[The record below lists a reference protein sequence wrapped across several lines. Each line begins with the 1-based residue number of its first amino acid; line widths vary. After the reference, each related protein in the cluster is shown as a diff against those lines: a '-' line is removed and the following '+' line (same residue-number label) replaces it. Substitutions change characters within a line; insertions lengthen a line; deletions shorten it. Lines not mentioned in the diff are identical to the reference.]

1 MTTQANA
8 IVSQAQTRIQELHA
22 QGKSSA
28 YIQAVVADELGL
40 SAKGVKSIMATLG
53 LIQGSGAQGDLE
65 ALVRTMRENHGK
77 VPREE
82 LIDMMAEA
90 SGYTKATANH
100 MLSQLNFAK
109 EYHRQMSGK

>member
-1 MTTQANA
+1 MSTQANA
-8 IVSQAQTRIQELHA
+8 IVTQAQTRIQELYN

-40 SAKGVKSIMATLG
+40 SAKGVKSIMTTLG
-53 LIQGSGAQGDLE
+53 LNQGSGAQGDLE

-77 VPREE
+77 VTREE
-82 LIDMMAEA
+82 LVDMMAEA
-90 SGYTKATANH
+90 SGYTKSTANH